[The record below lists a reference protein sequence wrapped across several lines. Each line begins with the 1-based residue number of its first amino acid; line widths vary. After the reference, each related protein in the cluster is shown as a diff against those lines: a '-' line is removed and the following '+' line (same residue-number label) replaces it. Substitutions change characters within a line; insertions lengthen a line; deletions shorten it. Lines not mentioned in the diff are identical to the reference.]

1 MAVNQTIRATKG
13 SEKQQDQAVQVP
25 PVLTVRDLAALMDV
39 SPIDVIKEL
48 MNNGIMANINQ
59 QVDYDTA
66 AIIGTEM
73 GFEIVPETADE
84 EEVPEQEDVV
94 PLRERFIAEEDPGN
108 LKPRPPVVTILGH
121 VDHGKTSLLD
131 AIRET

>member
-48 MNNGIMANINQ
+48 MINGIMANINQ
-59 QVDYDTA
+59 QIDFDTA
-66 AIIGTEM
+66 AIVGTEM
-73 GFEIVPETADE
+73 GFEIVPEVQE
-84 EEVPEQEDVV
+84 EEEASAANNAPAYARDRS
-94 PLRERFIAEEDPGN
+94 P
-108 LKPRPPVVTILGH
+108 
-121 VDHGKTSLLD
+121 
-131 AIRET
+131 